1 MTKIDEKF
9 YAIAAQIDALKK
21 SQEAGATLLPADQQ
35 KIAKWDSLTA
45 NAKKSLADGN
55 IEWESEPAPK
65 GIKGMLVDAFDEVA
79 MSASTGY
86 ISRSMR
92 ERYRQDTKQA
102 VIESFEAPPKAA
114 PAAKA
119 EPKAKP
125 PVKSG
130 PR

>member
-1 MTKIDEKF
+1 MTKIDDKF
-9 YAIAAQIDALKK
+9 DAIAGQIDALKK
-21 SQEAGATLLPADQQ
+21 AQEAGVTLPAADQQ
-35 KIAKWDSLTA
+35 KVAKWESLTA
-45 NAKKSLADGN
+45 NARKSLADGN

-65 GIKGMLVDAFDEVA
+65 GLKGMLVDAFDEVA

-86 ISRSMR
+86 LSRSMR
-92 ERYRQDTKQA
+92 ERYRQDIKQA

-114 PAAKA
+114 PAVQG
-119 EPKAKP
+119 KP

>member
-1 MTKIDEKF
+1 MTKIDDKF
-9 YAIAAQIDALKK
+9 DAIAAQIDALKK

-35 KIAKWDSLTA
+35 KITRWESLTA
-45 NAKKSLADGN
+45 NAKQSLADGN

-65 GIKGMLVDAFDEVA
+65 GFKGMLVDAFDEVA
-79 MSASTGY
+79 MSASIGY

-92 ERYRQDTKQA
+92 ERYRQDVKQA
-102 VIESFEAPPKAA
+102 VIASFEAPAA
-114 PAAKA
+114 TPAA
-119 EPKAKP
+119 KAKP

>member
-9 YAIAAQIDALKK
+9 DAIAAQIDALKK
-21 SQEAGATLLPADQQ
+21 SQEAGATLLSADLQ
-35 KIAKWDSLTA
+35 KIDKWDRLTT

-65 GIKGMLVDAFDEVA
+65 GFKGMLVDAFDEVA

-92 ERYRQDTKQA
+92 ERYRQDIKEA
-102 VIESFEAPPKAA
+102 VITSFEAPPKAA
-114 PAAKA
+114 PAAQ
-119 EPKAKP
+119 AKP
-125 PVKSG
+125 PAKSG

>member
-1 MTKIDEKF
+1 MTKIDDKF
-9 YAIAAQIDALKK
+9 DAIAAQIDALKK
-21 SQEAGATLLPADQQ
+21 AQEAGATLTPADQQ
-35 KIAKWDSLTA
+35 KVTKWETLTA

-65 GIKGMLVDAFDEVA
+65 GLKGMLVDAFDEVA

-86 ISRSMR
+86 LSRSMR
-92 ERYRQDTKQA
+92 ERYRQDIKQA
-102 VIESFEAPPKAA
+102 VIESFEAPAAA

>member
-1 MTKIDEKF
+1 MTKIDDKF
-9 YAIAAQIDALKK
+9 DAIAAQIDALKK
-21 SQEAGATLLPADQQ
+21 SQDAGATLTPADQQ
-35 KIAKWDSLTA
+35 KIAKWESLTA
-45 NAKKSLADGN
+45 NAKKSLADAS

-65 GIKGMLVDAFDEVA
+65 GLKGMLVDAFDEVA

-86 ISRSMR
+86 LSRSMR
-92 ERYRQDTKQA
+92 ERYRQDVKQA
-102 VIESFEAPPKAA
+102 VIESFEAPAAA

>member
-1 MTKIDEKF
+1 MTKIDDKF
-9 YAIAAQIDALKK
+9 DAIAAQVDVLKK

-35 KIAKWDSLTA
+35 KIAKWESLTA
-45 NAKKSLADGN
+45 NAKKLLTDGN
-55 IEWESEPAPK
+55 IEWESERAPK
-65 GIKGMLVDAFDEVA
+65 GLKGMLADAFDEVA

-86 ISRSMR
+86 LSRSMR
-92 ERYRQDTKQA
+92 ERYRQDVKEA
-102 VIESFEAPPKAA
+102 VIRSFEAPAVA

-119 EPKAKP
+119 ETKTKP

>member
-1 MTKIDEKF
+1 MTKIDDKF
-9 YAIAAQIDALKK
+9 DAIAAQIDALKK
-21 SQEAGATLLPADQQ
+21 SQDAGATLTPADQQ
-35 KIAKWDSLTA
+35 KVAKWESLTA
-45 NAKKSLADGN
+45 NAKKSLADAN

-65 GIKGMLVDAFDEVA
+65 GLKGMLVDAFDEVA

-86 ISRSMR
+86 LSRSMR
-92 ERYRQDTKQA
+92 ERYRQDVKQA
-102 VIESFEAPPKAA
+102 VIESFEAPAAA

>member
-9 YAIAAQIDALKK
+9 DAITAQIDALKK
-21 SQEAGATLLPADQQ
+21 SQEAGVTLLAADQQ
-35 KIAKWDSLTA
+35 KIAKWDTLTA
-45 NAKKSLADGN
+45 NARKLLADGN

-65 GIKGMLVDAFDEVA
+65 GLKGMLVDAFDEVA

-86 ISRSMR
+86 ISRSAR
-92 ERYRQDTKQA
+92 ERYRQDVKQA
-102 VIESFEAPPKAA
+102 VIESYEAPA
-114 PAAKA
+114 AAKA